1 MSQSPNRFAID
12 KTLAVEGEV
21 RLHYRDWGGKGWPV
35 LLLHGL
41 SSTAHIWDLVAPLL
55 VDEARII
62 ALDLRGHGQS
72 DKPDADYTYEIMGPD
87 IFNVIAALEMDRP
100 VLVGH
105 SFGANVGLWVAA
117 QDADLLGGLI
127 MVDGGVLDLGD
138 MTWPQTLERLSP
150 PHISGMPLEEFR
162 SMLQERAPQ
171 GLISPAVEAAIL
183 ANFEVDDENR
193 IQRRLPRDYH
203 LRILRA
209 MWETRLEPLYEEV
222 ACPVLLLPC
231 RRLESDDPD
240 MIRRKQEGVLLAEAK
255 IEDVETVW
263 LDNTVHD
270 APLQRPHKLAEEIAR
285 FLRERI

>member
-1 MSQSPNRFAID
+1 MSPSQFAID
-12 KTLAVEGEV
+12 KTIAVEGGV

-55 VDEARII
+55 VEEARVI

-72 DKPDADYTYEIMGPD
+72 DKPDADYNFETIGPD
-87 IFNVIAALEMDRP
+87 VFNVIAELEMDRP

-105 SFGANVGLWVAA
+105 SFGATVGLWVASR
-117 QDADLLGGLI
+117 DADLLGGLI
-127 MVDGGVLDLGD
+127 MVDGGMMDLGD

-150 PHISGMPLEEFR
+150 PKINGTPADDFR
-162 SMLQERAPQ
+162 AMLRERAPQ
-171 GLISPAVEAAIL
+171 GLISPAVEAAIM
-183 ANFEVDDENR
+183 ANFEVDDDNR
-193 IQRRLPRDYH
+193 ILRRLPREYH

-209 MWETRLEPLYEEV
+209 MWETRLEPLYEQV

-231 RRLESDDPD
+231 RRLETDDPD
-240 MIRRKQEGVLLAEAK
+240 VLKRKQDGVLLAEARL
-255 IEDVETVW
+255 EDVETVW
-263 LDNTVHD
+263 LENTVHD
-270 APLQRPHKLAEEIAR
+270 APLQRPHKLMEEIGR